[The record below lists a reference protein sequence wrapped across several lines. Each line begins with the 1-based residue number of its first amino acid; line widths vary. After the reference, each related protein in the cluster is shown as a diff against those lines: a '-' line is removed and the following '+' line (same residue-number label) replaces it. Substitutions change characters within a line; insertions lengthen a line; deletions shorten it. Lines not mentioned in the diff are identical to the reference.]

1 MGSGCVPFATGEIVT
16 WHDPGGRVE
25 HVFARVKR
33 EDAVFACGERRP
45 LADVVTP
52 AVLGGYRR
60 PLHARCGAPGKP

>member
-1 MGSGCVPFATGEIVT
+1 MIRPPC
-16 WHDPGGRVE
+16 GRPDG
-25 HVFARVKR
+25 FARVKR